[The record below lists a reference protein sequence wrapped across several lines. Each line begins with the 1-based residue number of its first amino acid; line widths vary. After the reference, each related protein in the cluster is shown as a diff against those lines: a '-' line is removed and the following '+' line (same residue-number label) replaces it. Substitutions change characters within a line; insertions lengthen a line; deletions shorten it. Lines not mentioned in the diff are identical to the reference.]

1 MVLSTELGNMEM
13 WVGLAILIGFV
24 LIAAVLLG
32 VAVKL
37 VKFAFDNAITI
48 VIVLL
53 MTSIIIGLKGA

>member
-1 MVLSTELGNMEM
+1 MEM